1 MIILGLGTNLGKRE
15 QNLQQALKLLV
26 ADGTI
31 RLDRVSSLY
40 ETAPF
45 GVIDQ
50 PDFLNMVVSLKTDL
64 SPQEL
69 LHKCLHVEN
78 ELGRIRTRHWGPRII
93 DIDLLFFDEVQ
104 LQSEELTLPHPGILQ
119 RAFVVLPL
127 RDLVPSL
134 RLENGR
140 TVMDMALEFE
150 QLGGSGVRIQ
160 KKVEWDSVA
169 KCFVRS

>member
-1 MIILGLGTNLGKRE
+1 MIILGLGTNLGERE

-31 RLDRVSSLY
+31 RIDQVSSLY

-45 GVIDQ
+45 GVTDQ
-50 PDFLNMVVSLKTDL
+50 PDFLNMVVSVKTDL
-64 SPQEL
+64 SPQAL
-69 LHKCLHVEN
+69 LQKCLHVEN
-78 ELGRIRTRHWGPRII
+78 EMGRIRSRHWGPRII
-93 DIDLLFFDEVQ
+93 DIDLLFFDEVE
-104 LQSEELTLPHPGILQ
+104 LQSEELMLPHPGILQ
-119 RAFVVLPL
+119 RAFVILPL

-134 RLENGR
+134 LLENGR

-160 KKVEWDSVA
+160 KKVEWDSVE
-169 KCFVRS
+169 KCFV

>member
-1 MIILGLGTNLGKRE
+1 MIILGLGTNLGERE
-15 QNLQQALKLLV
+15 HNLQQALKLLV
-26 ADGTI
+26 TDGTI
-31 RLDRVSSLY
+31 RIDQVSSLY

-45 GVIDQ
+45 GVTDQ
-50 PDFLNMVVSLKTDL
+50 PDFLNMVVSVKTDL
-64 SPQEL
+64 SPKEL

-78 ELGRIRTRHWGPRII
+78 EMGRIRTRHWGPRVI

-104 LQSEELTLPHPGILQ
+104 LQSEELSLPHPGILQ

-127 RDLVPSL
+127 RDLVPLL

-140 TVMDMALEFE
+140 TVMDMAVEFE

-160 KKVEWDSVA
+160 KKVEWDSVE
-169 KCFVRS
+169 KCFV